1 LVADIYKKLIFVF
14 IKFDVMTDFFNTM
27 ANIFEKSFEV
37 LPILGNY
44 ANYFFIFLACVVFI
58 ISAKKFI

>member
-1 LVADIYKKLIFVF
+1 
-14 IKFDVMTDFFNTM
+14 MTDFFNM
-27 ANIFEKSFEV
+27 IADIFLKSFEL

-44 ANYFFIFLACVVFI
+44 ANYFFIFLACVAFI

>member
-14 IKFDVMTDFFNTM
+14 IKFDVMTDFFNTI
-27 ANIFEKSFEV
+27 ANIFEKSFEL
-37 LPILGNY
+37 LPVLGNY
-44 ANYFFIFLACVVFI
+44 ANYFFIFLACVAFV

>member
-1 LVADIYKKLIFVF
+1 
-14 IKFDVMTDFFNTM
+14 MTDFFNTL

-37 LPILGNY
+37 LPLLGNY
-44 ANYFFIFLACVVFI
+44 ANYFFIFLACIAFI

>member
-1 LVADIYKKLIFVF
+1 
-14 IKFDVMTDFFNTM
+14 MTDFFNTL

-37 LPILGNY
+37 LPFLGNY
-44 ANYFFIFLACVVFI
+44 ATYFFIFLACIAFI